1 MGSCKEGTTV
11 RPENLILLLLLG
23 GLLFLMFSRT
33 RRQQRE
39 VQQTQASLTVGVEVM
54 TASGMFATVVEL
66 DDQAVVLETGPG
78 QRSRWDRR
86 AVARVIGPKDAVGGA
101 AATSLGTD
109 ADDES
114 AGARLEHNEGP
125 GEAGP
130 SAPPDRS

>member
-1 MGSCKEGTTV
+1 M
-11 RPENLILLLLLG
+11 RPENLILLVLLG

-39 VQQTQASLTVGVEVM
+39 VQQTQANLTVGVEVM

-86 AVARVIGPKDAVGGA
+86 AVARVIGPKDSSTGPA
-101 AATSLGTD
+101 AFGTD

-114 AGARLEHNEGP
+114 AGARLEHDEGR
-125 GEAGP
+125 GETGP
-130 SAPPDRS
+130 ASSAPPDRS